1 MNKFLSTWSALAL
14 CLLMA
19 AFLIGC
25 GGVSANTPPPTPTP
39 TPNPSPSPNPNPSP
53 TPTPAAAHGT
63 FVYVHG
69 AEVPGQPTDTYRL
82 NPDGTLTLATGSP
95 FPVSGMLASS
105 GSFLV
110 VASGN
115 SVTSYRVD
123 ATTGAPTAAGN
134 AQVNSSQAVAADARD
149 IYVAGLSADGANW
162 VLYSFSIGGGGLLT
176 PLPGSP
182 FKLAGTCEL
191 CATPVSIGLNNS
203 FVVVGM
209 SGFEGAGGILALARA
224 ANGTLGAA
232 QPGGV
237 NESGSVAV
245 QPNGNSAF
253 SIDGSLGSIDSW
265 ALDAAGHPTAGSG
278 VPPSALTFID
288 EAVAPT
294 GKFLLAVD
302 NTGVVHIF
310 TIGANAALSQIGTSE
325 SVGSGA
331 DRIVFDPT
339 GHFVIVVQENPDQLT
354 VFTFD
359 PASAAMKKLPATYPV
374 GKLSVHIAVVPE

>member
-1 MNKFLSTWSALAL
+1 MNKFLSAWSALVL

-39 TPNPSPSPNPNPSP
+39 TPNPSPSPNPSP
-53 TPTPAAAHGT
+53 TPTPTSAHGT
-63 FVYVHG
+63 FVYVNG
-69 AEVPGQPTDTYRL
+69 VEVAGQPTDTYRL

-95 FPVSGMLASS
+95 FAVSGMLASS
-105 GSFLV
+105 ASFLA

-115 SVTSYRVD
+115 TVTSYRVD
-123 ATTGAPTAAGN
+123 ATTGVPTAAGN
-134 AQVNSSQAVAADARD
+134 AQVNSSQAVAADAHD

-162 VLYSFSIGGGGLLT
+162 VLYGFSIGGAGLLT

-191 CATPVSIGLNNS
+191 CAQPVSIGLNNS

-209 SGFEGAGGILALARA
+209 SGFEGAGGILALPRA

-232 QPGGV
+232 QPGGT
-237 NESGSVAV
+237 NESGAVAV

-278 VPPSALTFID
+278 VPPSTLVFID
-288 EAVAPT
+288 QVVDPT
-294 GKFLLAVD
+294 GKYLLALD
-302 NTGVVHIF
+302 NSGVVHIL

-325 SVGSGA
+325 SVGGGY
-331 DRIVFDPT
+331 RIAIDPS
-339 GHFVIVVQENPDQLT
+339 GHFVIVTQASPDQLV

-359 PASAAMKKLPATYPV
+359 PASAAMKKLPGTYPV
-374 GKLSVHIAVVPE
+374 GKLPVHIAIVSE

>member
-1 MNKFLSTWSALAL
+1 MSKPLSAWRKFVFG
-14 CLLMA
+14 LLMI
-19 AFLIGC
+19 AFLAGC

-39 TPNPSPSPNPNPSP
+39 TPNPTPPGPGP
-53 TPTPAAAHGT
+53 TPTPAAHGT
-63 FVYVHG
+63 FVYVNG
-69 AEVPGQPTDTYRL
+69 VEVAGQPTDTYRL

-115 SVTSYRVD
+115 TVTTYRVD
-123 ATTGAPTAAGN
+123 ATTGVPTAAGN
-134 AQVNSSQAVAADARD
+134 AQVNSSQAVAADAHD

-162 VLYSFSIGGGGLLT
+162 VLYGFSIGGAGLLT

-191 CATPVSIGLNNS
+191 CAQPVSIGLNNR

-209 SGFEGAGGILALARA
+209 SGFEGAGDILALPRA
-224 ANGTLGAA
+224 ANGTLGAP
-232 QPGGV
+232 QLGGT
-237 NESGSVAV
+237 NESGAVAV

-278 VPPSALTFID
+278 VPPSTLVFID
-288 EAVAPT
+288 QVVDPT
-294 GKFLLAVD
+294 GKYLLAVD
-302 NTGVVHIF
+302 NSGVVHIL

-325 SVGSGA
+325 SVGGGV
-331 DRIVFDPT
+331 DRIAIDPS
-339 GHFVIVVQENPDQLT
+339 GHFVIVTQASPDQLV

-359 PASAAMKKLPATYPV
+359 PASAAMKKLPGTYPV
-374 GKLSVHIAVVPE
+374 GKLPVHIAIVSE

>member
-1 MNKFLSTWSALAL
+1 MIMALLA
-14 CLLMA
+14 
-19 AFLIGC
+19 GC

-39 TPNPSPSPNPNPSP
+39 TPNPSPTPPGATP

-63 FVYVHG
+63 FVFVDG
-69 AEVPGQPTDTYRL
+69 VEAPSQPTDTFRL
-82 NPDGTLTLATGSP
+82 NPDGTLTLAAGSP
-95 FPVSGMLASS
+95 FPVSGMLATS
-105 GSFLV
+105 GSFLA

-123 ATTGAPTAAGN
+123 ATTGVPTAAGN
-134 AQVNSSQAVAADARD
+134 AQVNSSQAVAADAHD

-162 VLYSFSIGGGGLLT
+162 VLYGFSIAGNGLLK
-176 PLPGSP
+176 PLAGSP
-182 FKLAGTCEL
+182 FQLAGTCEL

-209 SGFEGAGGILALARA
+209 SGFEGAGGILALPRA

-245 QPNGNSAF
+245 QPNGNAAF
-253 SIDGSLGSIDSW
+253 AIDGSLGSIDSW
-265 ALDAAGHPTAGSG
+265 TLDAAGHTTSGSG
-278 VPPSALTFID
+278 VPPSTLTFID
-288 EAVAPT
+288 EAVDPT

-310 TIGANAALSQIGTSE
+310 TVGANAT
-325 SVGSGA
+325 
-331 DRIVFDPT
+331 
-339 GHFVIVVQENPDQLT
+339 
-354 VFTFD
+354 
-359 PASAAMKKLPATYPV
+359 
-374 GKLSVHIAVVPE
+374 